1 MDEEFLTKAEV
12 RGKRGKKNKKQYHH
26 WYDDEK
32 GSPKGKH
39 AKDIDIDVEDI
50 DPDHPYGE
58 FVSQID
64 LHKYLK

>member
-32 GSPKGKH
+32 GSPKGKKN
-39 AKDIDIDVEDI
+39 ALDADIEDI
-50 DPDHPYGE
+50 DEDHPYGT
-58 FVSQID
+58 FVSQLD